1 MILERYHKT
10 TYANRSGLDIE
21 HFAELSEKAYRELGV
36 ISFKSR
42 LPPESLSMKTV
53 TDNYLESF
61 LKALFDRGYLGRK
74 MVSFANIS

>member
-1 MILERYHKT
+1 MILEKYHKM
-10 TYANRSGLDIE
+10 TYAKRSGLDIE
-21 HFAELSEKAYRELGV
+21 HFGELVEKAYRELGV

-53 TDNYLESF
+53 TGNYLESF

-74 MVSFANIS
+74 MVSLANIS

>member
-1 MILERYHKT
+1 M
-10 TYANRSGLDIE
+10 TYTNRSGLDIE
-21 HFAELSEKAYRELGV
+21 HFAELAEKAYRELGV